1 MRGVGL
7 LGGGFCRLS
16 FPGGKRE
23 NALPYNPR
31 KGMSFSAAEGR
42 GRIKIIRDNELS
54 GVDPEH

>member
-54 GVDPEH
+54 GLF